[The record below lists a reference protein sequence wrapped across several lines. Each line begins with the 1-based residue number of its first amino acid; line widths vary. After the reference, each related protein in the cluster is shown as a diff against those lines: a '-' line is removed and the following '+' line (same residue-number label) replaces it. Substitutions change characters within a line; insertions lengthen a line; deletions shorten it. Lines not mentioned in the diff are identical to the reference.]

1 MSGAADYVMFPF
13 LGKKSQVLIKTVEL
27 FSLFVRLTAGEHIE
41 KRFSPMKKL
50 TALSLSALM
59 ISGTFLCFT
68 QQAQAWR
75 HGVVNRQ
82 NRQQRRISKGIEN
95 GSLTGRE
102 ASHLDRQQVRLNKQE
117 TNMRAGDDGHLTRQD
132 RNTLEHEQNR
142 DSRDIYYDKHNDH
155 NQ

>member
-1 MSGAADYVMFPF
+1 M
-13 LGKKSQVLIKTVEL
+13 T
-27 FSLFVRLTAGEHIE
+27 
-41 KRFSPMKKL
+41 KL

-75 HGVVNRQ
+75 HGVGNRQ
-82 NRQQRRISKGIEN
+82 GRQQRRISKGVEN

-102 ASHLDRQQVRLNKQE
+102 SSRLEKQQVRLNKQE
-117 TNMRAGDDGHLTRQD
+117 TNMRAQDNGHLTQQD
-132 RNTLEHEQNR
+132 RSQLEQEQNR
-142 DSRDIYYDKHNDH
+142 DSKRIYYDKHNDR

>member
-1 MSGAADYVMFPF
+1 
-13 LGKKSQVLIKTVEL
+13 
-27 FSLFVRLTAGEHIE
+27 
-41 KRFSPMKKL
+41 MKKL
-50 TALSLSALM
+50 TALSLSALL

-82 NRQQRRISKGIEN
+82 GRQQRRIGNGIQN

-102 ASHLDRQQVRLNKQE
+102 ASHLEKQQVRLNRQE
-117 TNMRAGDDGHLTRQD
+117 TNMRAQDDGHLTQQD
-132 RNTLEHEQNR
+132 RSQLEHEQNR
-142 DSRDIYYDKHNDH
+142 DSRNIYYDKHNAR